1 MTDYRP
7 MECDLHDVLEIA
19 CLHHALLQ
27 VELRD
32 GSRFV
37 ARARTTVST
46 AEKEEFLLLDAPDG
60 ERRVRLDQLHAV
72 ATVGADGIPGAR
84 TVLGP
89 GPTDA
94 SGEAEQGF

>member
-1 MTDYRP
+1 MTDYHP
-7 MECDLHDVLEIA
+7 IECDLHDALEIA

-60 ERRVRLDQLHAV
+60 ERRIRLDHLHAV
-72 ATVGADGIPGAR
+72 TTLAADGKPGAR
-84 TVLGP
+84 TLLG
-89 GPTDA
+89 T
-94 SGEAEQGF
+94 

>member
-1 MTDYRP
+1 MTDYQP
-7 MECDLHDVLEIA
+7 LECDLHDVLEIA
-19 CLHHALLQ
+19 CLHRALLQ

-37 ARARTTVST
+37 ARARTTEST
-46 AEKEEFLLLDAPDG
+46 ADKEEFLLLDAPDG
-60 ERRVRLDQLHAV
+60 ERRIRLDQLHAV
-72 ATVGADGIPGAR
+72 ATVGADGTAGAR

-89 GPTDA
+89 GPADA

>member
-1 MTDYRP
+1 MTDYHP
-7 MECDLHDVLEIA
+7 IECDLHDVLEIA

-72 ATVGADGIPGAR
+72 ATVGADGVAGAR

-94 SGEAEQGF
+94 SGEAEQVF

>member
-1 MTDYRP
+1 MTDYHP
-7 MECDLHDVLEIA
+7 IECDLHDVLEIA
-19 CLHHALLQ
+19 CLHHALMQ

-72 ATVGADGIPGAR
+72 ATVGADGVAGAR

-94 SGEAEQGF
+94 SGEAEQVF

>member
-1 MTDYRP
+1 MTDYHP
-7 MECDLHDVLEIA
+7 IECDLHDVLEIA

-46 AEKEEFLLLDAPDG
+46 ADKEEFLLLDAADG

-72 ATVGADGIPGAR
+72 ATVVADGTPGAR

>member
-1 MTDYRP
+1 MTDYHP
-7 MECDLHDVLEIA
+7 IKCDLHDVLEIA

-72 ATVGADGIPGAR
+72 ATVGADGVAGAR

-94 SGEAEQGF
+94 SGEAEQVF

>member
-1 MTDYRP
+1 MTDYHP
-7 MECDLHDVLEIA
+7 IECDLHDVLEIA

-46 AEKEEFLLLDAPDG
+46 ADKEEFLLLDAPDG

-94 SGEAEQGF
+94 SGEAEQVF

>member
-1 MTDYRP
+1 MTDYHP
-7 MECDLHDVLEIA
+7 IECDLHDVLEIA

-72 ATVGADGIPGAR
+72 ATVGADGIPGER

>member
-1 MTDYRP
+1 MTDYQP
-7 MECDLHDVLEIA
+7 LECDLHDVLEIA

-37 ARARTTVST
+37 ARARTTEST
-46 AEKEEFLLLDAPDG
+46 ADKEEFLLLDAPDG
-60 ERRVRLDQLHAV
+60 ERRIRLDQLHAV
-72 ATVGADGIPGAR
+72 ATVGADGAPGVR

-89 GPTDA
+89 GPADA
-94 SGEAEQGF
+94 SGETEQGF

>member
-7 MECDLHDVLEIA
+7 LDCDLHDVLEIA
-19 CLHHALLQ
+19 CLHRALLQ

-46 AEKEEFLLLDAPDG
+46 AGKEEFLLLDAPEG
-60 ERRVRLDQLHAV
+60 ERRIRLGQLHAV
-72 ATVGADGIPGAR
+72 ATVGADGKPGSR
-84 TVLGP
+84 TLLGP
-89 GPTDA
+89 GPTSA
-94 SGEAEQGF
+94 AQE

>member
-1 MTDYRP
+1 MTDYHP
-7 MECDLHDVLEIA
+7 IECDLHDVLEIA

-37 ARARTTVST
+37 ARARTTLST

-72 ATVGADGIPGAR
+72 ATVGADGVAGAR

-94 SGEAEQGF
+94 SGEAEQVF

>member
-7 MECDLHDVLEIA
+7 IECDLHDVLEIA

>member
-7 MECDLHDVLEIA
+7 IECDLHDVLEIA

-32 GSRFV
+32 GSCFV

-72 ATVGADGIPGAR
+72 ATVGADGVAGAR

-94 SGEAEQGF
+94 KGEAEQGF

>member
-7 MECDLHDVLEIA
+7 IECDLHDVLEIA

-32 GSRFV
+32 GSRFA

-46 AEKEEFLLLDAPDG
+46 ADKEEFLLLDAPDG
-60 ERRVRLDQLHAV
+60 ERGVRLDQLHAV

>member
-1 MTDYRP
+1 MTDYHP
-7 MECDLHDVLEIA
+7 IECDLHDVLEIA

-37 ARARTTVST
+37 ARARTTLST

-60 ERRVRLDQLHAV
+60 GRRVRLDQLHAV
-72 ATVGADGIPGAR
+72 ATVGADGVAGAR

-94 SGEAEQGF
+94 SGEAEQVF

>member
-7 MECDLHDVLEIA
+7 LDCDLHDVLEIA
-19 CLHHALLQ
+19 CLHRALLQ

-46 AEKEEFLLLDAPDG
+46 ADKEEFLLLDAPEG
-60 ERRVRLDQLHAV
+60 ERRIRLDQLHAV
-72 ATVGADGIPGAR
+72 ATVGADGQPGAR
-84 TVLGP
+84 TLLGQ
-89 GPTDA
+89 GPTGA
-94 SGEAEQGF
+94 AQE